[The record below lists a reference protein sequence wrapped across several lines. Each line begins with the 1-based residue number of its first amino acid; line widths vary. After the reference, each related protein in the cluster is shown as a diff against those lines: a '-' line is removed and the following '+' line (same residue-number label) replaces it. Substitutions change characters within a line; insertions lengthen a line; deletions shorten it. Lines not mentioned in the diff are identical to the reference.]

1 MRSSFE
7 PVPPGHLPG
16 KEISNDYCEA
26 SIKKIAECVE
36 HRDRDQSYAG
46 DEETG
51 NPVTGRQRR
60 GQEERLS
67 AVCCACGTGLQ
78 ITSSCAHSK

>member
-1 MRSSFE
+1 MLDHQKRR
-7 PVPPGHLPG
+7 VPARGGEL
-16 KEISNDYCEA
+16 ISNDYFEA

-51 NPVTGRQRR
+51 NSVTGRQRR

-67 AVCCACGTGLQ
+67 AVCCACDTGSER
-78 ITSSCAHSK
+78 TSCAHSK